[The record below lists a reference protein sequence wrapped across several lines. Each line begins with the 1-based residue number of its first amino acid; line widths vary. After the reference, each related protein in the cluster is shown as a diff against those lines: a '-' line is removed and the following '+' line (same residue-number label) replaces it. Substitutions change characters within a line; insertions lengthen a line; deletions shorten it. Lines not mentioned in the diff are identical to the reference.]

1 MARAAAVGV
10 PHHVTQRGNGRQD
23 VFFTERDREA
33 YLDALFDYAAR
44 YGMRV
49 WGYCLM
55 RNHVHLVVVPEAER
69 SLAQVFGRTHS
80 DYARYANVA
89 RRSCGHLWQARFYS
103 CALDQAHV
111 WAALAYVERNPVR
124 AGMVAEAE
132 EYRWSTAAAHCREDT
147 SGRGL
152 DLSEWRRSF
161 SGARWR
167 EVLRTSV
174 RGEALEER
182 LREATRRGYPLGSEG
197 FVDRIGSMLGRELKP
212 RPPGRPQAKGPEP
225 ACGLETG

>member
-1 MARAAAVGV
+1 AVGV

-111 WAALAYVERNPVR
+111 WAALAYVERNPETRCVP
-124 AGMVAEAE
+124 G
-132 EYRWSTAAAHCREDT
+132 W
-147 SGRGL
+147 
-152 DLSEWRRSF
+152 WRRRRNID
-161 SGARWR
+161 GQRRRRIAG
-167 EVLRTSV
+167 RT
-174 RGEALEER
+174 
-182 LREATRRGYPLGSEG
+182 PLAGG
-197 FVDRIGSMLGRELKP
+197 WI
-212 RPPGRPQAKGPEP
+212 
-225 ACGLETG
+225 